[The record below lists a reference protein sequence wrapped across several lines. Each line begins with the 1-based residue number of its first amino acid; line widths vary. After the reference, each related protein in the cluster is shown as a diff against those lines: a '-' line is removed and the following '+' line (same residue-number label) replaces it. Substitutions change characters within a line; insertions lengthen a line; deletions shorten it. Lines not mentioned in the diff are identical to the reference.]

1 MKHIAV
7 LLFLALATT
16 VASAD
21 SVPVFNLTAG
31 SVEVTHNGA
40 FGGVDQIWN
49 FGNSGISI
57 SGVNYY
63 GGNLCLGFAPGG
75 SSCDPSIAVVNS
87 GLPTPNMGTVSGS
100 NSSILFSGSGVSISG
115 LSFIPPTGSGLTTF
129 SVTMPVLFSGSF
141 SACVSAFGG
150 ALAGCNDANFNPNPV
165 FGIFNVNGSGT
176 ANLSFTNFVYPNGIN
191 VWQLSQG
198 TYTLNPVPEPGSIVL
213 LGTGAVALVARF
225 LRRKPSFAALP

>member
-1 MKHIAV
+1 
-7 LLFLALATT
+7 
-16 VASAD
+16 
-21 SVPVFNLTAG
+21 
-31 SVEVTHNGA
+31 
-40 FGGVDQIWN
+40 
-49 FGNSGISI
+49 
-57 SGVNYY
+57 
-63 GGNLCLGFAPGG
+63 
-75 SSCDPSIAVVNS
+75 
-87 GLPTPNMGTVSGS
+87 
-100 NSSILFSGSGVSISG
+100 
-115 LSFIPPTGSGLTTF
+115 
-129 SVTMPVLFSGSF
+129 
-141 SACVSAFGG
+141 VSAFGG